1 MFCFLIYKINNLG
14 WTTGYLI
21 SELSSDD
28 YLPDEELPR
37 KLPLV
42 FYIIIVV
49 LLCSIGFGLISLIA
63 VLIKRYSKK

>member
-1 MFCFLIYKINNLG
+1 MFNYIHKLG

-21 SELSSDD
+21 SELNKDD
-28 YLPDEELPR
+28 YLPEEELPR

-49 LLCSIGFGLISLIA
+49 LLCTIGLGIIGLIGI
-63 VLIKRYSKK
+63 LIKRYSKN